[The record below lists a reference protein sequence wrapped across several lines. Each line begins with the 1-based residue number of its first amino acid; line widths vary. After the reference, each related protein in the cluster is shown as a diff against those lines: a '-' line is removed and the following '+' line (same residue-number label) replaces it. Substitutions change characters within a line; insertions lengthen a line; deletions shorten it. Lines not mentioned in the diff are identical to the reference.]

1 MESLIPVISKLQD
14 VFATIGNREA
24 EVQLPQI
31 VVVGSQSAGKSSV
44 IEGIVGRDFL
54 PRGTGIVTR
63 RPLLLHLVH
72 APFDDS
78 RRKESGIPAKDDWA
92 VFDHTGSDIFTDFTQ
107 VRKEIEDETD
117 RFCGSNK
124 GISDKPIT
132 LRIFSHRVVNLSLID
147 LPGIIK
153 VPIGDQPQ
161 DIEEQ
166 VRKLI
171 LSYITNPNSLIL
183 AVTAANQDFATSEPL
198 KLARDVD
205 RDGDRTLAVLTKLDL
220 MDRGTDAMEVLT
232 GRTVPVKLGIIGV
245 VNRSQAD
252 IQADKS
258 IEDCLKDEAKFLA
271 KTYPTLATRNGI
283 QYLSKTLNRLLI
295 HHIRECLPQLKVRV
309 NTLMSQCRS
318 LLNSYGEPVG
328 DKSRTL
334 LQLINNFANAYTS
347 TIEGTSKNIE
357 TSELI
362 GGARISYI
370 FHGTFVE
377 ALEQVDPMEK
387 LSTID
392 VLTAIRNATGT
403 KPDLFI
409 PDVAFELLVKKQIER
424 LHEPSLCCVDRVYE
438 ELMRIVQQCGIDIQ
452 QEMQRFPRL
461 YERIHEIVSSLLSGR
476 LGSTKQFVKDLVR
489 SEMAYI
495 NTKHPEFGEMS
506 LVESMS
512 STALIQRSQVQVDGK
527 VAPSPDSGSLAP
539 QPELNGN
546 AGTANQPNYSA
557 VAGEVIQTANAVI
570 NGSPTKQAGSYIGSW
585 LFNRN
590 LPHQNNVV
598 TTKANSIPTTQTIER
613 NLTRNLTAKEQKE
626 YMMFERLIRSY
637 FAIVRK
643 NIQDLVPK
651 GIMRFMVNHVK
662 ENLQSELVQQLYKE
676 NELDDLLAESELMAQ
691 RRKESAEMLA
701 ALQKAAQMISE
712 VRETHLW

>member
-14 VFATIGNREA
+14 VFATIGNRES

-72 APFDDS
+72 VPVGDDK
-78 RRKESGIPAKDDWA
+78 RREAGMPAKQDWA
-92 VFDHTGSDIFTDFTQ
+92 QFEHKSGVIFTDFNE
-107 VRKEIEDETD
+107 VRKEIEDETE

-124 GISDKPIT
+124 GISDNPIT

-153 VPIGDQPQ
+153 VPVGDQPP
-161 DIEEQ
+161 DIEDQ

-171 LSYITNPNSLIL
+171 LSYISNPNSLML

-232 GRTVPVKLGIIGV
+232 GRSVPVKLGIIGV

-252 IQADKS
+252 INTNKPID
-258 IEDCLKDEAKFLA
+258 ECLKDEAKFLL
-271 KTYPTLATRNGI
+271 KTYPTLASRNGI

-309 NTLMSQCRS
+309 NTLMGQCRS
-318 LLNSYGEPVG
+318 LLNSYGQPVE

-334 LQLINNFANAYTS
+334 LQLITHFANAYTS

-377 ALEQVDPMEK
+377 ALEQVDPMEN
-387 LSTID
+387 LSTLDI
-392 VLTAIRNATGT
+392 LTAIRNATGT

-452 QEMQRFPRL
+452 QEMQRFPKL
-461 YERIHEIVSSLLSGR
+461 YERINEIVSNLLSGR

-495 NTKHPEFGEMS
+495 NTKHPEFGELS
-506 LVESMS
+506 IIESMS
-512 STALIQRSQVQVDGK
+512 STSLYQRSQVQVDGK
-527 VAPSPDSGSLAP
+527 VAPLPEGE
-539 QPELNGN
+539 QPMPITELNGS
-546 AGTANQPNYSA
+546 GGQPNLNA
-557 VAGEVIQTANAVI
+557 VASEVIQKANSVLT
-570 NGSPTKQAGSYIGSW
+570 GSPTKQSSSYIGSW

-590 LPHQNNVV
+590 IPQNNVV
-598 TTKANSIPTTQTIER
+598 SHKANSITTTQTIER

-637 FAIVRK
+637 FSIVRK

-651 GIMRFMVNHVK
+651 GIMRFMVNYVK
-662 ENLQSELVQQLYKE
+662 ENLQSELVQQLY
-676 NELDDLLAESELMAQ
+676 NQADMDDLLAESELMAQ
-691 RRKESAEMLA
+691 RRKESAEMLE
-701 ALQKAAQMISE
+701 ALTKASHVISE
-712 VRETHLW
+712 IRETHIW